1 MLTNSETR
9 LDAELESVAA
19 TMKPSTPFSEQ
30 TPAERSA
37 QLLAMAEDDDDNP
50 NPLAATASS
59 EQAARVAELS
69 TLHAQG
75 LISNAEL
82 AFGQGHLGAR

>member
-1 MLTNSETR
+1 MSNDSDVR
-9 LDAELESVAA
+9 LEGELEGVAA
-19 TMKPSTPFSEQ
+19 TLKPSKSFAEQ
-30 TPAERSA
+30 SPAERSA
-37 QLLAMAEDDDDNP
+37 QVLAMAEDDDDNP

-75 LISNAEL
+75 LVSDAEL
-82 AFGQGHLGAR
+82 ATGRANLDA